1 MIFLTCSLFFRY
13 TGATMDEPNFYDFD
27 TPEADAPDDAPED
40 SGFEAGVEVEPS
52 ISFPSHGAH
61 WRHSA
66 SGKTGAFE
74 LTPSGEVT
82 PLSIDVLLRDAQ
94 MNDLEVDS
102 EDGASSIPLAP
113 TAVPAFLPLNPM
125 TVRSDR
131 IFTDDD
137 LWELAAELQDAN
149 FFQDAAPAP
158 APEVTST
165 DSFAHDLNDMHRDGM
180 FGLKVARKGLD
191 PVSYQPS
198 APTKPARSME
208 PVAHEESA
216 LPPFFPHT
224 ERDDSYFDASSNHSA
239 RILHD
244 VTHTHISQRGLDNYQ
259 NPERLGWV
267 FRTMIAAALLGS
279 VVYVM
284 HRTNVLHARPSVVL
298 RDMMRYLAT
307 SDTTSSVN
315 PLLAR
320 HVEAVR
326 TEIAGA
332 LPDAGSYSDMM
343 ESPIVVS
350 SSPDDFLRPDVLTAL
365 AYGDR
370 ELDAGVVQMEKSA
383 PSTLAVLDGSMS
395 EQMNTADGISAG
407 EFVVKRVEEV
417 PAAPAAL
424 AVPVPPAAPDFSQAE
439 ALLHNASGMTKLR
452 KSTVMIRQ
460 GTHTFAGFTV
470 AQNVIVTSR
479 KALSAGLISGVY
491 GGEQKVGKMITYFP
505 RKDLTYEV
513 LGDAQSDV
521 AFLVFTKPILKAHN
535 IYKIA
540 SSGWEAGDAV
550 ATCGHPHDVM
560 DTIRTGIIVQDRV
573 LISSGDADF
582 SDGYEGAP
590 LVNAKGEVVGM
601 LVHGMPQPL
610 SAAQLQIPKS

>member
-1 MIFLTCSLFFRY
+1 
-13 TGATMDEPNFYDFD
+13 MDEPEFYDFD

-52 ISFPSHGAH
+52 ISFPPHGAH

-66 SGKTGAFE
+66 SGRTGAFE

-102 EDGASSIPLAP
+102 EDQASSVPLAP

-125 TVRSDR
+125 TVRSDH

-149 FFQDAAPAP
+149 FPQDAAPAP
-158 APEVTST
+158 EMTST
-165 DSFAHDLNDMHRDGM
+165 DSFAHDLSDMHRDGM

-191 PVSYQPS
+191 PVLYEPS
-198 APTKPARSME
+198 APTKPTGFME
-208 PVAHEESA
+208 PAEREESA
-216 LPPFFPHT
+216 LPPFFPHA

-244 VTHTHISQRGLDNYQ
+244 VTHAHISQRGIDNYQ

-267 FRTMIAAALLGS
+267 FRTMIAATLLGS

-307 SDTTSSVN
+307 SDTSSSVN

-326 TEIAGA
+326 MEIAGA
-332 LPDAGSYSDMM
+332 LPDAGSYSDIV

-350 SSPDDFLRPDVLTAL
+350 SGLDDFLRPDVLSAV
-365 AYGDR
+365 AYSDR
-370 ELDAGVVQMEKSA
+370 ELDAGVVQVEKST

-395 EQMNTADGISAG
+395 EQVNTAGWFSAG
-407 EFVVKRVEEV
+407 EFVKERVEV
-417 PAAPAAL
+417 PAALVAPAA
-424 AVPVPPAAPDFSQAE
+424 PVAPVASAAPDFSQAE
-439 ALLHNASGMTKLR
+439 ALLHNASAMTKLR

-479 KALSAGLISGVY
+479 KALSDGLISGVY

-505 RKDLTYEV
+505 RKDLTYKV

-550 ATCGHPHDVM
+550 ATCGHPHNVM
-560 DTIRTGIIVQDRV
+560 DTIRAGIMVQEKV
-573 LISSGDADF
+573 LISSGD
-582 SDGYEGAP
+582 SDLSEGYEGSP

-601 LVHGMPQPL
+601 LVHGVPQPL